1 MESMRAIARDLV
13 AALAK
18 LDPPPDPRFRGPV
31 QEEAIRQARVKLGVA
46 LDDDLIE
53 FLRCIDGQE
62 PEGAADFCW
71 FPGDPIVPMFRFGPD
86 PVQFTAWGWLL
97 GVEQIVEHTLRYRG
111 MAEENA
117 DEIYECIG
125 PACFHG
131 DYIQLVSSENPT
143 SIAIDLRPLEGGVVG
158 QIVAI
163 NDQPNYV
170 VVLAPNLR
178 EFLRSIA
185 DGYENGRFKYADG
198 NWSEP

>member
-1 MESMRAIARDLV
+1 MENMEMIARDLV

-18 LDPPPDPRFRGPV
+18 LDHPPNPRFRGPA
-31 QEEAIRQARVKLGVA
+31 QEGDIRQAQVRLGVA

-131 DYIQLVSSENPT
+131 EYIQLVSSENPT
-143 SIAIDLRPLEGGVVG
+143 SIAIDLRPLEGGVLG

-170 VVLAPNLR
+170 VVLAPSLR

-198 NWSEP
+198 TWSEP

>member
-1 MESMRAIARDLV
+1 MGDMEIIARDLV

-18 LDPPPDPRFRGPV
+18 LDPPPDPRFRGPA
-31 QEEAIRQARVKLGVA
+31 QEEAIRQAQVKLRVA
-46 LDDDLIE
+46 FDKDLIE

-86 PVQFTAWGWLL
+86 PVQFSGWGWLL

-143 SIAIDLRPLEGGVVG
+143 SIAIDLRPLEDGVLG
-158 QIVAI
+158 QIVEI

-170 VVLAPNLR
+170 VVLAPSLR

-185 DGYENGRFKYADG
+185 DGYENGRFK
-198 NWSEP
+198 NLSQ